1 MIERIE
7 AKIKEHVE
15 SILNQPT
22 LGYYDYQ
29 VLVCEINR
37 QITKD
42 KEAKM
47 EADNKAWREKMAATM
62 TDMVCGHN

>member
-1 MIERIE
+1 MIEQME

-22 LGYYDYQ
+22 LCYYDYQ

-37 QITKD
+37 QNAKE
-42 KEAKM
+42 KEAKL